1 MIRPNI
7 APRRITTNATAGL
20 FSAARSSIRGTAT
33 NTQSIIRSSP
43 DLTRNQKFGI
53 NYVDFF
59 GSKKNSKIL
68 EKSMKTIRDSIV
80 STFSIASTLAKSM
93 KGKTGVFGL
102 VAKILGG
109 TAALAGGLGLIAT
122 PIVGGILGLI
132 AVGGLGAL
140 LFAFRKD
147 IGGFIR
153 DKTSGVRNI
162 IGELVSDFVG
172 DRLGTGEDRDVRDQS
187 RADINADA
195 RLFQSQGASQM
206 EAREKAIEKNIISL
220 EERRSKL
227 DEDFPSGSDGETNS
241 ILRQKDALDRRI
253 KFLKT
258 GVQDVSLRSG
268 LQFFGKNIPG
278 ITGLTK
284 NFLSI
289 ENFARNKLARGFLD
303 EDKPFFPSDVGN
315 LKGEKRLNAIKQ
327 TIKTFSEKN
336 DAGSLRRIFGR
347 ASEGKGVSVEQ
358 GVFAEDLLRFIDSV
372 DDPLRGFD
380 DVDER
385 KKFIQE
391 LSSIKGLKNNAN
403 NVNNGKSVNPNNSGS
418 NKVAM
423 LPMDMG
429 SNGGLTRDD
438 RRVTSGSSPTHK
450 ILDPFDRDNMFN
462 VINRNSLGI
471 IG

>member
-20 FSAARSSIRGTAT
+20 FSAARSSIRGTPT

-102 VAKILGG
+102 IAKILGG

-122 PIVGGILGLI
+122 PIIGGILGLI
-132 AVGGLGAL
+132 AVGGIGAL
-140 LFAFRKD
+140 LFTFRKD
-147 IGGFIR
+147 IAKFIS
-153 DKTSGVRNI
+153 DKASGVRNI
-162 IGELVSDFVG
+162 VGELVNDFVG

-187 RADINADA
+187 RADINAAAIELQAKGLSQIDA
-195 RLFQSQGASQM
+195 REQ
-206 EAREKAIEKNIISL
+206 AIAKNIASL
-220 EERRSKL
+220 EERRNKL
-227 DEDFPSGSDGETNS
+227 EEDIPSGSDKETNA

-253 KFLKT
+253 NFLKT
-258 GVQDVSLRSG
+258 GVQEVSLRPG
-268 LQFFGKNIPG
+268 LKFFGKNIPF

-284 NFLSI
+284 SI
-289 ENFARNKLARGFLD
+289 RPENIIRSKLRSAFLD
-303 EDKPFFPSDVGN
+303 EDKPFFPADVEN
-315 LKGEKRLNAIKQ
+315 LEGDRRLEAIEQ

-336 DAGSLRRIFGR
+336 DLGTLRRIFSE
-347 ASEGKGVSVEQ
+347 ASKGEGVSAAQ
-358 GVFAEDLLRFIDSV
+358 GLFAEEVLKELGNAQRINEKGEKVDFIKELDSV
-372 DDPLRGFD
+372 NGIQ
-380 DVDER
+380 
-385 KKFIQE
+385 KKV
-391 LSSIKGLKNNAN
+391 SK
-403 NVNNGKSVNPNNSGS
+403 VNDNKSVNLSSSSSGS
-418 NKVAM
+418 GNKVAM
-423 LPMDMG
+423 LPMNTG

-462 VINRNSLGI
+462 AINRNSLGI

>member
-20 FSAARSSIRGTAT
+20 FSAARSSIRGTPT

-109 TAALAGGLGLIAT
+109 ASALAGGLGLIAT
-122 PIVGGILGLI
+122 PIIKALLGIVAVGGI
-132 AVGGLGAL
+132 GAL
-140 LFAFRKD
+140 LFTFRKD
-147 IGGFIR
+147 IAKFIS
-153 DKTSGVRNI
+153 DKASGVRNI

-187 RADINADA
+187 RADINTAATKFQRQGLSEIDA
-195 RLFQSQGASQM
+195 REQ
-206 EAREKAIEKNIISL
+206 AIAENIASL
-220 EERRSKL
+220 EERRNKL
-227 DEDFPSGSDGETNS
+227 EEDIPSGSDKETNA

-253 KFLKT
+253 NFLKT
-258 GVQDVSLRSG
+258 GVQEVSLRPG
-268 LQFFGKNIPG
+268 LKFFGKNIPF
-278 ITGLTK
+278 ITDLTK
-284 NFLSI
+284 SI
-289 ENFARNKLARGFLD
+289 RPENIVRSKLRSAFLD
-303 EDKPFFPSDVGN
+303 EDKPFFPADLEN
-315 LKGEKRLNAIKQ
+315 LEGDRRIEAIEQ

-336 DAGSLRRIFGR
+336 DLGTLRRIFSE
-347 ASEGKGVSVEQ
+347 ASKGEGVTAEQ
-358 GVFAEDLLRFIDSV
+358 AIFAEEVLKELGNAQTINEKGEKVDFIKELDSV
-372 DDPLRGFD
+372 NGIQ
-380 DVDER
+380 
-385 KKFIQE
+385 KKV
-391 LSSIKGLKNNAN
+391 SK
-403 NVNNGKSVNPNNSGS
+403 VNDNKSVNLSSSSGS
-418 NKVAM
+418 GNKLAM
-423 LPMDMG
+423 LPMNIG

-438 RRVTSGSSPTHK
+438 RRVSSGSSPTHK

-462 VINRNSLGI
+462 IINRNSLGI

>member
-20 FSAARSSIRGTAT
+20 FSAARSSIRGTPT

-80 STFSIASTLAKSM
+80 STFSIASTLAKAM

-109 TAALAGGLGLIAT
+109 ASALAGGLGLIAT
-122 PIVGGILGLI
+122 PIIKALLGIVAVGGI
-132 AVGGLGAL
+132 GAL
-140 LFAFRKD
+140 LFTFRKD
-147 IGGFIR
+147 IAKFIS
-153 DKTSGVRNI
+153 DKASGVRNI

-187 RADINADA
+187 RADINAAATKFQRKGLSEIDA
-195 RLFQSQGASQM
+195 REQ
-206 EAREKAIEKNIISL
+206 AIAENIASL
-220 EERRSKL
+220 EERRNKL
-227 DEDFPSGSDGETNS
+227 EEDIPSGSDKETNAV
-241 ILRQKDALDRRI
+241 LRQKDALDRRI
-253 KFLKT
+253 NFLKT
-258 GVQDVSLRSG
+258 GVQEVSLRPG
-268 LQFFGKNIPG
+268 LQFDGMNIPF
-278 ITGLTK
+278 ITDLTK
-284 NFLSI
+284 NLFSV
-289 ENFARNKLARGFLD
+289 ENFARNRLARSFLD
-303 EDKPFFPSDVGN
+303 EDKPFFPADLEN
-315 LKGEKRLNAIKQ
+315 LEEDKRKEAIQQ
-327 TIKTFSEKN
+327 TIKTFSQKN
-336 DAGSLRRIFGR
+336 DLGTLRRIFSE
-347 ASEGKGVSVEQ
+347 AAEGKGVTAEQ
-358 GVFAEDLLRFIDSV
+358 ALFAEDVLKELGNPQRINEEGKKVDFIKELDSV
-372 DDPLRGFD
+372 
-380 DVDER
+380 
-385 KKFIQE
+385 
-391 LSSIKGLKNNAN
+391 KGLQKK
-403 NVNNGKSVNPNNSGS
+403 VNKVNDDKSVNLSSNSNSGG
-418 NKVAM
+418 NKLAM
-423 LPMDMG
+423 LPMNTG

-438 RRVTSGSSPTHK
+438 RRVASGSSPTHK

>member
-20 FSAARSSIRGTAT
+20 FSAARSSIRGTPT

-68 EKSMKTIRDSIV
+68 EKSMKIIRDSIV
-80 STFSIASTLAKSM
+80 STFSIASILAKSM

-109 TAALAGGLGLIAT
+109 ASALAGGLGLIAT
-122 PIVGGILGLI
+122 PIIKALLGIVAVGGI
-132 AVGGLGAL
+132 GAL
-140 LFAFRKD
+140 LFTFRKD
-147 IGGFIR
+147 IAKFIS
-153 DKTSGVRNI
+153 DKASGVRNI

-187 RADINADA
+187 RADINAAATKFQRKGLSEIDA
-195 RLFQSQGASQM
+195 REQ
-206 EAREKAIEKNIISL
+206 AIAENIASL
-220 EERRSKL
+220 EERRNKL
-227 DEDFPSGSDGETNS
+227 EEDIPSGSDKETNAV
-241 ILRQKDALDRRI
+241 LRQKDALDRRI
-253 KFLKT
+253 NFLKT
-258 GVQDVSLRSG
+258 GVQEVSLRPG
-268 LQFFGKNIPG
+268 LQFDGMNIPF
-278 ITGLTK
+278 ITDLTK
-284 NFLSI
+284 NLFSV
-289 ENFARNKLARGFLD
+289 ENFARNRLARSFLD
-303 EDKPFFPSDVGN
+303 EDKPFFPADLEN
-315 LKGEKRLNAIKQ
+315 LEEDKRKEAIQQ
-327 TIKTFSEKN
+327 TIKTFSQKN
-336 DAGSLRRIFGR
+336 DLGTLRRIFSE
-347 ASEGKGVSVEQ
+347 AAEGKGVTAEQ
-358 GVFAEDLLRFIDSV
+358 ALFAEDVLKELGNAQRINEAGKKVDFIKELDSV
-372 DDPLRGFD
+372 
-380 DVDER
+380 
-385 KKFIQE
+385 
-391 LSSIKGLKNNAN
+391 KGLQKK
-403 NVNNGKSVNPNNSGS
+403 VNKVNDDKSVNLSSNSNSGG
-418 NKVAM
+418 NKLAM
-423 LPMDMG
+423 LPMNTG

>member
-20 FSAARSSIRGTAT
+20 FSAARSSIRGTPT

-80 STFSIASTLAKSM
+80 STFSIASTLAKAM

-102 VAKILGG
+102 IAKILGG

-122 PIVGGILGLI
+122 PIIKALLGIVAVGGI
-132 AVGGLGAL
+132 GAL
-140 LFAFRKD
+140 LFTFRKD
-147 IGGFIR
+147 IAKFIS
-153 DKTSGVRNI
+153 DKASGVRNI
-162 IGELVSDFVG
+162 VGELVNDFVG

-187 RADINADA
+187 RADINAAAIELQAKGLSQIDA
-195 RLFQSQGASQM
+195 REQ
-206 EAREKAIEKNIISL
+206 AIAKNIASL
-220 EERRSKL
+220 EERRNKL
-227 DEDFPSGSDGETNS
+227 EEDIPSGSDKETNA

-253 KFLKT
+253 NFLKT
-258 GVQDVSLRSG
+258 GVQEVSLRPG
-268 LQFFGKNIPG
+268 LKFFGKNIPF

-284 NFLSI
+284 SLRP
-289 ENFARNKLARGFLD
+289 ENIVRNKLRGAFLD
-303 EDKPFFPSDVGN
+303 EDKPFFPADVEN
-315 LKGEKRLNAIKQ
+315 LEGDRRIEAIEQ

-336 DAGSLRRIFGR
+336 DLGTLRRIFSE
-347 ASEGKGVSVEQ
+347 ASKGEGVTTEQ
-358 GVFAEDLLRFIDSV
+358 GLFAEEVLKELGNAQRINEKGEKVDFIKELDSV
-372 DDPLRGFD
+372 NGI
-380 DVDER
+380 R
-385 KKFIQE
+385 KK
-391 LSSIKGLKNNAN
+391 
-403 NVNNGKSVNPNNSGS
+403 VNKVNDNKSVNLSSSSGS
-418 NKVAM
+418 GNKVAM
-423 LPMDMG
+423 LPMNIG

-462 VINRNSLGI
+462 AINRNSLGI

>member
-20 FSAARSSIRGTAT
+20 FSAARSSIRGTPT

-80 STFSIASTLAKSM
+80 STFSIASTLAKAM
-93 KGKTGVFGL
+93 KGKNGVFGL

-122 PIVGGILGLI
+122 PIIGGILGLI
-132 AVGGLGAL
+132 AVGGIGAL
-140 LFAFRKD
+140 LFTFRKD
-147 IGGFIR
+147 IAKFIS
-153 DKTSGVRNI
+153 DKASGVRNI
-162 IGELVSDFVG
+162 VGELVNDFVG

-187 RADINADA
+187 RADINAAAIELQAKGLSQIDA
-195 RLFQSQGASQM
+195 REQ
-206 EAREKAIEKNIISL
+206 AIAKNIASL
-220 EERRSKL
+220 EERRNKL
-227 DEDFPSGSDGETNS
+227 EEDIPSGSDKETNA

-253 KFLKT
+253 NFLKT
-258 GVQDVSLRSG
+258 GVQEVSLRPG
-268 LQFFGKNIPG
+268 LKFFGKNIPF
-278 ITGLTK
+278 ITDLTK
-284 NFLSI
+284 SI
-289 ENFARNKLARGFLD
+289 RPENIVRSKLRSAFLD
-303 EDKPFFPSDVGN
+303 EDKPFFPADLEN
-315 LKGEKRLNAIKQ
+315 LEGDRRIEAIEQ

-336 DAGSLRRIFGR
+336 DLGTLRRIFSE
-347 ASEGKGVSVEQ
+347 ASKGEGVTAEQ
-358 GVFAEDLLRFIDSV
+358 AIFAEEVLKELGNAQTINEKGEKVDFIKELDSV
-372 DDPLRGFD
+372 NGIQ
-380 DVDER
+380 
-385 KKFIQE
+385 KKV
-391 LSSIKGLKNNAN
+391 SK
-403 NVNNGKSVNPNNSGS
+403 VNDNKSVNLSSSSGS
-418 NKVAM
+418 GNKVAM
-423 LPMDMG
+423 LPMNTG

-438 RRVTSGSSPTHK
+438 RRVTSGSSPTHT

-462 VINRNSLGI
+462 AINRNSLGI

>member
-20 FSAARSSIRGTAT
+20 FSAARSSIRGTPT

-102 VAKILGG
+102 IAKILGG

-122 PIVGGILGLI
+122 PIIGGILGLI
-132 AVGGLGAL
+132 AVGGIGAL
-140 LFAFRKD
+140 LFTFRKD
-147 IGGFIR
+147 IAKFIS
-153 DKTSGVRNI
+153 DKASGVRNI
-162 IGELVSDFVG
+162 VGELVNDFVG

-187 RADINADA
+187 RADINAAAIELQAKGLSQIDA
-195 RLFQSQGASQM
+195 REQ
-206 EAREKAIEKNIISL
+206 AIAKNIASL
-220 EERRSKL
+220 EERRNKL
-227 DEDFPSGSDGETNS
+227 EEDIPSGSDKETNA

-253 KFLKT
+253 NFLKT
-258 GVQDVSLRSG
+258 GVQEVSLRPG
-268 LQFFGKNIPG
+268 LKFFGKNIPF

-284 NFLSI
+284 SI
-289 ENFARNKLARGFLD
+289 RPENIIRSKLRSAFLD
-303 EDKPFFPSDVGN
+303 EDKPFFPADVEN
-315 LKGEKRLNAIKQ
+315 LEGDRRLEAIEQ

-336 DAGSLRRIFGR
+336 DLGTLRRIFSE
-347 ASEGKGVSVEQ
+347 ASKGEGVSAAQ
-358 GVFAEDLLRFIDSV
+358 GLFAEEVLKELGNAQRINEKGEKVDFIKELDSV
-372 DDPLRGFD
+372 NGIQ
-380 DVDER
+380 
-385 KKFIQE
+385 KKV
-391 LSSIKGLKNNAN
+391 SK
-403 NVNNGKSVNPNNSGS
+403 VNDNKSVNLSSSSGS
-418 NKVAM
+418 GNKVAM
-423 LPMDMG
+423 LPMNTG

-438 RRVTSGSSPTHK
+438 RRVSSGSSPTHK

-462 VINRNSLGI
+462 AINRNSLGI